1 MTPEAAKSPAK
12 ARVPT
17 RLKIWVLIGLGLGLL
32 IGANAHLVYVAFA
45 SRPDCVAH
53 AKAPVQ
59 VQDAAAPVYRAA
71 RSAC

>member
-1 MTPEAAKSPAK
+1 MIPEAAKSPPK
-12 ARVPT
+12 A

-53 AKAPVQ
+53 VKSPVQ

-71 RSAC
+71 RPAC